1 MKQLKLIIATLALV
15 LCGCSGEKT
24 PEELFDECRSGVVLI
39 LNQYYYRM
47 TLPDGTHIYFTGAD
61 KDGSYDFKTSV
72 QELDGMAQAYGTGFF
87 IDDRGTILTNRHVAV
102 PQIDPK
108 DVKNQVGNILDYIVG
123 VYDYQLGQLRQQY
136 AQLEAEKSNCQ
147 YWQDGYAY
155 TDQARLEEIED
166 QQRQLSDEFDT
177 LTSARQEVAAGKLTL
192 NQIKVEPVCQ
202 LGIAYDGSHVN
213 SVADFIVKN
222 PCAVVRVSEDDDTDL
237 ALLQLRSGKT
247 PDGAYVFCMDGAKVS
262 SSIADK
268 VKSLFGK
275 KKSKALTI
283 DQQLYMIGYNAGP
296 LLANTRQG
304 IKVQMTSGKITQMPD
319 GDKLLYSIP
328 TVQGSSGSPVID
340 ADGNLQ
346 AVNFAKLA
354 ISDNFNF
361 GIPMGK
367 VRRFLHQE

>member
-1 MKQLKLIIATLALV
+1 MKNIKLIIAALVIV
-15 LCGCSGEKT
+15 LCGCSDEKS
-24 PEELFDECRSGVVLI
+24 PEQLFDECRSGVVLI

-61 KDGSYDFKTSV
+61 KDGAYDFKSSV
-72 QELDGMAQAYGTGFF
+72 NELDGMAQAYGTGFF
-87 IDDRGTILTNRHVAV
+87 IDDRGTIMTNRHVAV

-123 VYDYQLGQLRQQY
+123 VYDYQLGQLREQY
-136 AQLEAEKSNCQ
+136 AQLEDEKSNCQ

-155 TDQARLEEIED
+155 TDQARLEEIEN
-166 QQRQLSDEFDT
+166 QQQQLSDEFDT
-177 LTSARQEVAAGKLTL
+177 LVSARQEVAEGKLTL

-213 SVADFIVKN
+213 TVGDFLVKN

-247 PDGAYVFCMDGAKVS
+247 PDGAYVFSLEGNKASDSMV
-262 SSIADK
+262 DK
-268 VKSLFGK
+268 MKSLFVK

-283 DQQLYMIGYNAGP
+283 DQELYMIGYNAGP

-340 ADGNLQ
+340 ADGNVQ

>member
-1 MKQLKLIIATLALV
+1 MKNIKLIIATLVIV
-15 LCGCSGEKT
+15 LCGCSDEKS
-24 PEELFDECRSGVVLI
+24 PEQLFDECRSGVVLI

-47 TLPDGTHIYFTGAD
+47 TLPDGTHIYFTEAD
-61 KDGSYDFKTSV
+61 KDGAYDFKSSV
-72 QELDGMAQAYGTGFF
+72 NELDGMAQAYGTGFF
-87 IDDRGTILTNRHVAV
+87 IDDRGTIMTNRHVAV

-108 DVKNQVGNILDYIVG
+108 DVKNQVGNILDYIVS
-123 VYDYQLGQLRQQY
+123 VYDYQMGQLHDQY
-136 AQLEAEKSNCQ
+136 VQLEEEKSNCQ

-155 TDQARLEEIED
+155 TDQARLEEIEN
-166 QQRQLSDEFDT
+166 QQQQLSDEFDT
-177 LTSARQEVAAGKLTL
+177 IASARQEVADGKLTL
-192 NQIKVEPVCQ
+192 DQIKVEPVCQ
-202 LGIAYDGSHVN
+202 MGIAYDGSHVN
-213 SVADFIVKN
+213 AVADFLVKN
-222 PCAVVRVSEDDDTDL
+222 PCAVVRVSEEDDTDL

-247 PDGAYVFCMDGAKVS
+247 PDEAYVFSLDEAKAQK
-262 SSIADK
+262 SIADK
-268 VKSLFGK
+268 VKSLFVK

-283 DQQLYMIGYNAGP
+283 DQELYMIGYNAGP

-340 ADGNLQ
+340 ADGSVQ